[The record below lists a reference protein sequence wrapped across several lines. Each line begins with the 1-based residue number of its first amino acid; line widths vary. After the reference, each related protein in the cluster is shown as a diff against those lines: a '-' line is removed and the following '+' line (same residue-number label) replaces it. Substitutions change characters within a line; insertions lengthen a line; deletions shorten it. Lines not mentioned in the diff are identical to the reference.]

1 MADSEF
7 QIFLKKKLSYRIL
20 DLGESN
26 NFLSIAPHFFSK
38 KNPHKG
44 LFGGLLGAPKTFKIL
59 VNDINKVMCIH
70 QGIFQDQIQAD

>member
-38 KNPHKG
+38 KILIKG
-44 LFGGLLGAPKTFKIL
+44 FLGGS
-59 VNDINKVMCIH
+59 
-70 QGIFQDQIQAD
+70 